1 MGDTRMDDVI
11 AQSQFLLKRRDSDIQ
26 KTLTIELSRPVAG
39 TNVIDYACEIRLVE
53 FPVWDRYVFA
63 LHGVDGMQAIEVAL
77 GFKNKILHY
86 LKEDYIVELL
96 DEP

>member
-1 MGDTRMDDVI
+1 MDDVI
-11 AQSQFLLKRRDSDIQ
+11 AQSKFLLKRRDSDIQ

-39 TNVIDYACEIRLVE
+39 RNVIDYVCEIRLVE
-53 FPVWDRYVFA
+53 FPVWDRHAFA

-77 GFKNKILHY
+77 EFKNKILHY
-86 LKEDYIVELL
+86 LEEDYVVEIF